1 VPAVDRAL
9 AARLLAPAAFLAGV
23 TIAVVLIRVGLHGGE
38 DETATQPRATGTAT
52 AAQTTAPPPPTTTT
66 TATPEPVFVRVEA
79 GGTLDQIAVDNDT
92 TVERLL
98 ELNPGIDPT
107 GLRIGQRVRV
117 R

>member
-1 VPAVDRAL
+1 MNRQV

-23 TIAVVLIRVGLHGGE
+23 TIAVVLIRVGLHGQ
-38 DETATQPRATGTAT
+38 DESATQPRATGTTT
-52 AAQTTAPPPPTTTT
+52 AAQTTAPRPPTT
-66 TATPEPVFVRVEA
+66 TATPDPVFVRVEE

>member
-1 VPAVDRAL
+1 MNRAL

-23 TIAVVLIRVGLHGGE
+23 TIAVVLIRVGLHGGDE
-38 DETATQPRATGTAT
+38 TTTRPRETATT
-52 AAQTTAPPPPTTTT
+52 AATT
-66 TATPEPVFVRVEA
+66 TAVATTPPATTAAPEPVFVRVEE
-79 GGTLDQIAVDNDT
+79 GGTLDQIALDNDT

-107 GLRIGQRVRV
+107 ALRIGQRVRV

>member
-1 VPAVDRAL
+1 MNRQV

-23 TIAVVLIRVGLHGGE
+23 TIAVVLIRVGLHGGQ
-38 DETATQPRATGTAT
+38 DETATQPRATGTT
-52 AAQTTAPPPPTTTT
+52 TVSQTTAPPTTT
-66 TATPEPVFVRVEA
+66 TATPEPVFVRVEE
-79 GGTLDQIAVDNDT
+79 GGTLDQIALDNDT

>member
-1 VPAVDRAL
+1 MNRAS

-38 DETATQPRATGTAT
+38 EETATRPQTTATTTT
-52 AAQTTAPPPPTTTT
+52 AAQTTTPPTTAT
-66 TATPEPVFVRVEA
+66 TAAPEPVFVRVEE
-79 GGTLDQIAVDNDT
+79 GGTLDQIALDNET

-107 GLRIGQRVRV
+107 ALRIGQRVRV

>member
-1 VPAVDRAL
+1 MNRQV

-23 TIAVVLIRVGLHGGE
+23 TIAVVLIRVGLHGQ
-38 DETATQPRATGTAT
+38 DESATQPRATGTTT
-52 AAQTTAPPPPTTTT
+52 AAQTTAPPPPTT
-66 TATPEPVFVRVEA
+66 APPEPVFVRVEE
-79 GGTLDQIAVDNDT
+79 GGTLDQIALDNDT

>member
-1 VPAVDRAL
+1 MNRQV

-23 TIAVVLIRVGLHGGE
+23 TIAVVLIRVGLHGGQ
-38 DETATQPRATGTAT
+38 DETATQTRATGTT
-52 AAQTTAPPPPTTTT
+52 TVSQTTAPPTTT
-66 TATPEPVFVRVEA
+66 TATPEPVFVRVEE
-79 GGTLDQIAVDNDT
+79 GGTLDQIALDNDT

>member
-1 VPAVDRAL
+1 VDSKL

-52 AAQTTAPPPPTTTT
+52 ATAARTTAPPTTTT
-66 TATPEPVFVRVEA
+66 AAPEPVFVRVEE
-79 GGTLDQIAVDNDT
+79 GGTLDQIALDNDT

-107 GLRIGQRVRV
+107 ALRIGQRVRV

>member
-1 VPAVDRAL
+1 MAVL
-9 AARLLAPAAFLAGV
+9 
-23 TIAVVLIRVGLHGGE
+23 LIRIGLQGE
-38 DETATQPRATGTAT
+38 METATEPRATPTAT
-52 AAQTTAPPPPTTTT
+52 AAQTTAPPPPPTT